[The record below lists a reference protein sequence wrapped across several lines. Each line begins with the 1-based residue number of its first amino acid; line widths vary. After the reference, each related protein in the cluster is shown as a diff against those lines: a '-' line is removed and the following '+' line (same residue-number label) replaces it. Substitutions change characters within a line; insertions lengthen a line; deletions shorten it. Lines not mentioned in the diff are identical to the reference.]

1 MSDNVVANTLA
12 RRFIARRD
20 VKAIQHDNGSWA
32 PHTKNGKKDGELIPW
47 TRDDL
52 NAHISGAQT
61 FGHYLLN
68 TDSTV
73 KLFAFD
79 IDLEKY
85 DPNKPERKFFYPE
98 GYGKDPLEEEGH
110 PDRPSYDPIEF
121 DPRSAWKDRRHPAR
135 AWLKYQMK
143 MIAHEFANAITT
155 ELDMECAVAYSGG
168 KGVHVYGFTGLM
180 PACEA
185 RDGAQIIL
193 DSLGHYE
200 PSKGNNFFL
209 DTNTDLFTG
218 FKNFSIEVFP
228 KQDEISTGSYGNLMR
243 MPLGKNKKSP
253 DPTFF
258 VDMTSP
264 MGVLAPVDTLHAL
277 AGNPWKMV
285 SDGN

>member
-1 MSDNVVANTLA
+1 MSDAISNMLA
-12 RRFIARRD
+12 KRFIARRD
-20 VKAIQHDNGSWA
+20 VKAIQHNNGSWA
-32 PHTKNGKKDGELIPW
+32 PHTKNGRHDGELIPW

-79 IDLEKY
+79 IDLEKT
-85 DPNKPERKFFYPE
+85 DPNKPERVFHYPKDWGNDPFASEATEDPDFYAPV
-98 GYGKDPLEEEGH
+98 
-110 PDRPSYDPIEF
+110 EF
-121 DPRSAWKDRRHPAR
+121 DPRSAWHDRRHPAR
-135 AWLKYQMK
+135 SWLKYQMK
-143 MIAHEFANAITT
+143 LIAHEFANAITS

-180 PACEA
+180 PASEA

-209 DTNTDLFTG
+209 DTNDDLFKG
-218 FKNFSIEVFP
+218 FQNFSIEVFP
-228 KQDEISTGSYGNLMR
+228 KQDEISAGSYGNLMR
-243 MPLGKNKKSP
+243 MALGRNKKSP

-258 VDMTSP
+258 VDMTAP